1 MEQASPYLG
10 SEDLKIKWQKNK
22 EYADRLIDEGGVS
35 TDLFTAA
42 LGAENTRRFFH
53 EVFFGADCYR
63 PLDLGGISIFLS
75 NEDADGKTNHEKIIE
90 NRALSAES
98 LQQISQ
104 RATRIPIRTLRLANI
119 PRE

>member
-1 MEQASPYLG
+1 MGVLKTVYMGQASALLG
-10 SEDLKIKWQKNK
+10 PDDLKIKWQKNK

-63 PLDLGGISIFLS
+63 PGDQGRSDGCKPQRRSASSKKRMSGLS
-75 NEDADGKTNHEKIIE
+75 
-90 NRALSAES
+90 
-98 LQQISQ
+98 
-104 RATRIPIRTLRLANI
+104 
-119 PRE
+119 